1 MSRERQGDIRVVFF
15 DAAGT
20 LFHVKGSVGQI
31 YLDHAVKYG
40 VKVSPNALQQ
50 GFQRAFADSPPMAFS
65 VAEPKQIKACERL
78 WWFDLVHN
86 VFYRAGMFEGFDQY
100 FDEVFDYFSRADSWA
115 LYPESMATLQALEQ
129 RGLELGVVSNF
140 DSRLYEILIGL
151 GIDRFFD
158 SVTISSIAGAAKP
171 SPQIF
176 QRALTKH
183 QAAAS
188 EALHVGDSLREDAQ
202 GAAAAGLKALL
213 LQREPAPVLLSG
225 VEAIRT
231 LTEIIAFIDKR

>member
-1 MSRERQGDIRVVFF
+1 MRVVFF

-40 VKVSPNALQQ
+40 VNVSQDLLQQ
-50 GFQRAFADSPPMAFS
+50 GFQRAFADAPPMAFS
-65 VAEPKQIKACERL
+65 VSDPKQIKACERL
-78 WWFDLVHN
+78 WWFDVVHN

-100 FDEVFDYFSRADSWA
+100 FDEVFTYFSGPEAWT
-115 LYPESMATLQALEQ
+115 LYPETMTTLQALEQ
-129 RGLELGVVSNF
+129 RGLELGVISNF
-140 DSRLYEILIGL
+140 DSRLYEILVGL

-158 SVTISSIAGAAKP
+158 SVTISSVAGVAKP

-188 EALHVGDSLREDAQ
+188 EALHVGDSLREDVQ

-213 LQREPAPVLLSG
+213 LQRELEPALVSG
-225 VEAIRT
+225 DETIRN
-231 LTEIIAFIDKR
+231 LTEIIAFIEKS

>member
-1 MSRERQGDIRVVFF
+1 MPRERSGDLRVVFF

-31 YLDHAVKYG
+31 YLDHALKYG
-40 VKVSPNALQQ
+40 VNVSQGALQQ
-50 GFQRAFADSPPMAFS
+50 GFQRAFADAPPMAFS
-65 VAEPKQIKACERL
+65 VADPKKIKACERL
-78 WWFDLVHN
+78 WWFDVVHN

-100 FDEVFDYFSRADSWA
+100 FDEVFAYFSRPEAWT
-115 LYPESMATLQALEQ
+115 LYPETVMTLQALEQ
-129 RGLELGVVSNF
+129 RGLELGIVSNF
-140 DSRLYEILIGL
+140 DSRLYEILVGL

-158 SVTISSIAGAAKP
+158 SVTISSVAGAAKP

-183 QAAAS
+183 DASAS

-213 LQREPAPVLLSG
+213 LQREPEPVLLSG
-225 VEAIRT
+225 VETIRT
-231 LTEIIAFIDKR
+231 LTEIVAFIEK